1 MFELE
6 GIQYSVEDLQAAA
19 KKYEM
24 EYDAYLEVMMGKGL
38 KETKPV
44 KTEAVAT
51 ETAPVTAVNEAVDT
65 DLASENGSSESQ
77 ESSEGLTFGE
87 PIDYDFDNPEEA
99 ENSGRRF
106 VQLKKGGRIY
116 EDDYLLDVENNPR
129 DKYNRLKPDTFEK
142 YVLAN
147 KWKTGSIGT
156 EGIKE
161 PKKKTSSYDVA
172 KKVLDDVKTNFSNTE
187 AENQ

>member
-1 MFELE
+1 MKKLYDQLFADGDFTGTFEDFKKQYGDANKSKALFNALE
-6 GIQYSVEDLQAAA
+6 ESGDYTQDFESFNSQF
-19 KKYEM
+19 
-24 EYDAYLEVMMGKGL
+24 GF
-38 KETKPV
+38 KPV

-116 EDDYLLDVENNPR
+116 EDDYLLDVENNEIEYAKINISIYDFIR
-129 DKYNRLKPDTFEK
+129 E
-142 YVLAN
+142 VE
-147 KWKTGSIGT
+147 KWK
-156 EGIKE
+156 
-161 PKKKTSSYDVA
+161 
-172 KKVLDDVKTNFSNTE
+172 L
-187 AENQ
+187 